1 LSAAL
6 LHDHFH
12 PWVMRADTQAKRI
25 SATGDHAVSRE
36 RGCDLHGDISGRR
49 NSAHARRRVPSLLAI
64 RNPRRCLAPAVALR
78 DRWRSAYA
86 AWGG

>member
-36 RGCDLHGDISGRR
+36 RVQGTGL
-49 NSAHARRRVPSLLAI
+49 
-64 RNPRRCLAPAVALR
+64 
-78 DRWRSAYA
+78 
-86 AWGG
+86 